1 MSLEAKYEEF
11 WRQSIKQLNDVVKAT
26 GGLPIAPPD
35 EKGQYSLWYDVRE
48 LRLRYSISV
57 ERIKKFF
64 EGLREGKVYATKC
77 RRCGRYYFPPPQAD
91 CPYCKA
97 SDMDWVEISGDGE
110 LLTYTIINTKPLT
123 YSHYPDYIVAIARM
137 REGFNVLAWLRVDDP
152 KKVRVGMKVRLQVVK
167 REPEGYLTYE
177 FVPAEQ

>member
-1 MSLEAKYEEF
+1 MVMSLEARYEEF

-26 GGLPIAPPD
+26 GLPIAPD
-35 EKGQYSLWYDVRE
+35 EKGQYNLWYDVRE
-48 LRLRYSISV
+48 MRLRFSISV

-64 EGLREGKVYATKC
+64 EGLREGKVYTTRC
-77 RRCGRYYFPPPQAD
+77 RRCGRYYFPPQAD

-97 SDMDWVEISGDGE
+97 SDMDWVEVSGEGE
-110 LLTYTIINTKPLT
+110 LLTYTVINTKPLT

-137 REGFNVLAWLRVDDP
+137 REGFNVLAWLRADDP
-152 KKVRVGMKVRLQVVK
+152 RKVRVGMKVKLQVVK